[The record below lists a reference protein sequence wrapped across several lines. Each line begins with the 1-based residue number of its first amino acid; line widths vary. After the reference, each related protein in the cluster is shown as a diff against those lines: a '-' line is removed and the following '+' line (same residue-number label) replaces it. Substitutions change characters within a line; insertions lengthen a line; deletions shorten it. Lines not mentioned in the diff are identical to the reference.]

1 MQTFSGIDYIRIDVA
16 NQFGLDRLSWD
27 DRLHWVNN
35 NRPDLT
41 RLSAQAEVPVA
52 YDKAVRALVC
62 AETDV
67 PTNHIVGLDATASGI
82 QIMAAM
88 SGCESAARTVN
99 LIDTGKRED
108 IYDAIRQP
116 MSALV
121 GREIPRK
128 RIKKPIMTFFYGSE
142 KVPQDVFPDEE
153 DLSAFYNTLKTMLPG
168 PYELMGLIQSHWDP
182 YATEYT
188 WAMPDGHVVHIPVTE
203 KVDKGIELDEA
214 DHLRFTYRANV
225 KQPKDEGR
233 ALAANLVHSVD
244 GWVCREMVKGACEQG
259 FYLATI
265 HDCFYA
271 HPNHLDQVRQ
281 LYRECLARVADMN
294 MVTAILSQVK
304 GTIVPYHK
312 RAEGLSEKILF
323 SEYALS

>member
-35 NRPDLT
+35 NRPDLP
-41 RLSAQAEVPVA
+41 RLSAQAEVPIA
-52 YDKAVRALVC
+52 YDKAVRALIC

-67 PTNHIVGLDATASGI
+67 PTNHIMGLDATASGI
-82 QIMAAM
+82 QIMAAL
-88 SGCESAARTVN
+88 SGCELSAKAVN

-108 IYDAIRQP
+108 VYDTVRQP
-116 MSALV
+116 MSERV
-121 GREIPRK
+121 GQDIPRK
-128 RIKKPIMTFFYGSE
+128 KIKKPIMTFFYGSTR
-142 KVPQDVFPDEE
+142 VPTQVFPVEE
-153 DLSAFYNTLKTMLPG
+153 DLSAFYETMRAMLPG
-168 PYELMGLIQSHWDP
+168 PYELMGVIQSHWDP
-182 YATEYT
+182 CATEYS
-188 WAMPDGHVVHIPVTE
+188 WAMPDGHVVHIPVTQ
-203 KVDKGIELDEA
+203 KVDKGLELDEA

-225 KQPKDEGR
+225 KKPQEEGR
-233 ALAANLVHSVD
+233 ALAANLVHSID

-271 HPNHLDQVRQ
+271 HPNHMDQVRQ

-294 MVTAILSQVK
+294 MVTAILSQIK
-304 GTIVPYHK
+304 GSIVPYNK
-312 RAEGLSEKILF
+312 LSEGLSEKILF